1 MPFAAYYGPKDL
13 VGAAP
18 LGAFFAWLVFFH
30 PDALGHPDNLVPAN
44 PYATPA
50 HLVPEWYFLWVYAIL
65 RSIPS
70 KPLGVVAVAAAMG
83 LLIALPF
90 LVDRP
95 HRGRSLPV
103 FRLGHEVLFWT
114 FLADVALLTWVGAQ
128 PILPSTVLLGVACL
142 SSVLAML
149 LSWSA
154 PRPPEQLD

>member
-1 MPFAAYYGPKDL
+1 MAFALFFIAEYANIAAM
-13 VGAAP
+13 GA
-18 LGAFFAWLVFFH
+18 LTSFH
-30 PDALGHPDNLVPAN
+30 
-44 PYATPA
+44 
-50 HLVPEWYFLWVYAIL
+50 LWVYAIL

-128 PILPSTVLLGVACL
+128 PILPSTVLLGQCGSIFL
-142 SSVLAML
+142 LCYLGVLTPAL
-149 LSWSA
+149 GWLERAWVS
-154 PRPPEQLD
+154 R

>member
-90 LVDRP
+90 LVLFSFASIRP
-95 HRGRSLPV
+95 PVAAGAASCVDLWCSSL
-103 FRLGHEVLFWT
+103 L
-114 FLADVALLTWVGAQ
+114 
-128 PILPSTVLLGVACL
+128 
-142 SSVLAML
+142 LAMWAV
-149 LSWSA
+149 S
-154 PRPPEQLD
+154 PPT